1 MKRILAAFMI
11 AALSVGLMGCSS
23 KLEGKNAGA
32 GKNSDVQLVY
42 LNEEQSAKYAGD
54 TDGITAFELSHF
66 NGIGEDGAM
75 DSAYF
80 YKNEFTLYGG
90 DAQIIYVSEEQS
102 KEYGGYYYLY
112 NSGSDGVI
120 LQNVGGED
128 PHKSVISCF
137 RSKDLNDWTR
147 CGAVDNGFSVRF
159 ENDEWPIRNCWAPET
174 VYNPLD
180 GKYYMYF
187 SAEANPNPGYDV
199 EYDTDT
205 DASGLTANFDRFFV
219 AVCVS
224 DTPVGPFRLVTS
236 ENYYGD
242 ANAKNLNG
250 KVLTSKNPAINPKFD
265 LGLDNI
271 FAIIDTHLFFDDVDS
286 DGDGKNDIYL
296 YFVRHVSS
304 SSSDNSIWGMRM
316 KDMVTPDYSSA
327 RMLTKPN
334 WRSVEYLGNS
344 GQSNWDLGNYR
355 LVDEFVDH
363 QTFEGLSDKSN
374 KVDKDVYGEEYH
386 VNEGPFM
393 WKDNGR
399 YYLTYS
405 PQGVGR
411 AHYQVRQALGTS
423 PLGTFDKPT
432 LDPATFMGASDT
444 NTSMLGT
451 GHHCLIDGGSGD
463 LFCASWPNAT
473 PLTNNINET
482 GRAYAVDRVHFTDDS
497 KYGRILCGGPT
508 DSLQLKPS
516 SFTGKVN
523 VATQASVKAT
533 NAKGGTEQYLTDEMV
548 VFRPYYAE
556 KEFESNGKTT
566 ITLTFPSP
574 VDVSAIMIYNSYD
587 FYSAFDSID
596 SILFHLSEKPGWYTG
611 STYVPTAGIF
621 NLPFNR
627 EYCNEESNY
636 MNQGGAAV
644 ASFNE
649 IKVDSIEITISKK
662 ISDIRNSNIKVSD
675 IVVVGTGGKSE

>member
-1 MKRILAAFMI
+1 MKRVLAAFMI
-11 AALSVGLMGCSS
+11 AALSVGLVGCSS
-23 KLEGKNAGA
+23 KLEGKNAAA
-32 GKNSDVQLVY
+32 GNSSDVQLVY
-42 LNEEQSAKYAGD
+42 LSEEQSAKYAGD
-54 TDGITAFELSHF
+54 TNEITAFELSHF

-90 DAQIIYVSEEQS
+90 DAQVIYVSEEQS
-102 KEYGGYYYLY
+102 AEYGGYYYMY

-120 LQNVGGED
+120 LQNVGGDD

-159 ENDEWPIRNCWAPET
+159 ENDEWPIGNCWAPET
-174 VYNPLD
+174 AYNPKD

-187 SAEANPNPGYDV
+187 TAEANPNPGYEV

-205 DASGLTANFDRFFV
+205 GASGLTANFDRFFV
-219 AVCVS
+219 AICVS

-236 ENYYGD
+236 ANYYGD
-242 ANAKNLNG
+242 ANAQNLNG

-265 LGLDNI
+265 LGLENI
-271 FAIIDTHLFFDDVDS
+271 FAIIDTHIFFDDVDS
-286 DGDGKNDIYL
+286 DGDGENDIYM

-304 SSSDNSIWGMRM
+304 DSDNNSIWGMKM
-316 KDMVTPDYSSA
+316 KDMVTPDYGSA
-327 RMLTKPN
+327 RMLTRPN
-334 WRSVEYLGNS
+334 WGSVEYIGKNGL
-344 GQSNWDLGNYR
+344 SNWDPENYQ
-355 LVDEFVDH
+355 LKDEFVDK
-363 QTFEGLSDKSN
+363 DK
-374 KVDKDVYGEEYH
+374 YGEEYH

-393 WKDNGR
+393 WKDSGR
-399 YYLTYS
+399 YYLMYS

-411 AHYQVRQALGTS
+411 EHYQVRQALGDS
-423 PLGTFDKPT
+423 PLGTFIKPT
-432 LDPATFMGASDT
+432 LDPATIMGASET

-463 LFCASWPNAT
+463 LYCVSWPNAT

-482 GRAYAVDRVHFTDDS
+482 GRAYAVDRVHFIEDET
-497 KYGRILCGGPT
+497 YGRILCGGPT

-523 VATQASVKAT
+523 VAPKATVTAT
-533 NAKGGTEQYLTDEMV
+533 NAKGGTEKYLTDEMV
-548 VFRPYYAE
+548 VFRSYYAD

-566 ITLTFPSP
+566 ITLTFPNP

-587 FYSAFDSID
+587 YYSAFDSID
-596 SILFHLSEKPGWYTG
+596 SILFHLSEKPSWYTG

-627 EYCNEESNY
+627 EYCNETSHY

-662 ISDIRNSNIKVSD
+662 LDDSRSSNIKVSD
-675 IVVVGTGGKSE
+675 IVVVGQGE

>member
-1 MKRILAAFMI
+1 MKRKLTVSIVI
-11 AALSVGLMGCSS
+11 ALSVVLVGCLGILAVKAMDKSS
-23 KLEGKNAGA
+23 DTE
-32 GKNSDVQLVY
+32 LVY
-42 LNEEQSAKYAGD
+42 LDEKQSAKYASD

-66 NGIGEDGAM
+66 NGIGEDDAM

-90 DAQIIYVSEEQS
+90 DSQVIYVSEEQS
-102 KEYGGYYYLY
+102 AEYGGYYYMY

-147 CGAVDNGFSVRF
+147 CGAVDNGFAVRF
-159 ENDEWPIRNCWAPET
+159 ENDEWPIGNCWAPET
-174 VYNPLD
+174 VYKD

-187 SAEANPNPGYDV
+187 TAEANPNPGYPV

-205 DASGLTANFDRFFV
+205 GASGLTSNFDRFFV

-224 DTPVGPFRLVTS
+224 DTPVGPFKLVTS

-242 ANAKNLNG
+242 ANHKNGNG
-250 KVLTSKNPAINPKFD
+250 KVITSRNPAINPKFD
-265 LGLDNI
+265 LGLSEI
-271 FAIIDTHLFFDDVDS
+271 FAIIDTHIFFD
-286 DGDGKNDIYL
+286 GDDIYM

-304 SSSDNSIWGMRM
+304 SSDTNSIWGMKM
-316 KDMVTPDYSSA
+316 KDMITPDYDTA

-334 WRSVEYLGNS
+334 WGSVVFKNQTGL
-344 GQSNWDLGNYR
+344 SNWDVNNYE
-355 LVDEFVDH
+355 LKNEFVDH
-363 QTFEGLSDKSN
+363 DAYVKLSDKTN
-374 KVDKDVYGEEYH
+374 KVDKEIYGEEYH
-386 VNEGPFM
+386 INEGPFM

-399 YYLTYS
+399 YYLMYS
-405 PQGVGR
+405 PQGVGQ
-411 AHYQVRQALGTS
+411 AHYQVRQALGDS
-423 PLGTFDKPT
+423 PLGTFEKPT
-432 LDPATFMGASDT
+432 LDPATIMGASDT

-463 LFCASWPNAT
+463 LFCVSWPNAT

-482 GRAYAVDRVHFTDDS
+482 GRAYAVDRVHFINDD

-516 SFTGKVN
+516 SFTGKIN
-523 VATQASVKAT
+523 VAPQADVTAT

-548 VFRPYYAE
+548 VFRSYYKE

-566 ITLTFPSP
+566 ITLTFPTP
-574 VDVSAIMIYNSYD
+574 VNVSAIMIYNSYD
-587 FYSAFDSID
+587 YYSAFDSID
-596 SILFHLSEKPGWYTG
+596 SILFHLDEKPDWYTG

-627 EYCNEESNY
+627 EYCNEKSNY
-636 MNQGGAAV
+636 MNQGGAAI
-644 ASFNE
+644 ASFKE
-649 IKVDSIEITISKK
+649 IKVKSIDITISKK
-662 ISDIRNSNIKVSD
+662 IDNSKSNNIKVSD
-675 IVVVGTGGKSE
+675 IVVVGTGGNNK

>member
-1 MKRILAAFMI
+1 MKKWVVTIVAVVLVF
-11 AALSVGLMGCSS
+11 GLLGFSS
-23 KLEGKNAGA
+23 MKLLGFGSEA
-32 GKNSDVQLVY
+32 
-42 LNEEQSAKYAGD
+42 EE
-54 TDGITAFELSHF
+54 ITAFELSHF
-66 NGIGEDGAM
+66 DGMSEDGAM

-90 DAQIIYVSEEQS
+90 DSQIIWVSEEQS
-102 KEYGGYYYLY
+102 AEYGGYYYMY

-120 LQNVGGED
+120 LQNVGGDD

-137 RSKDLNDWTR
+137 RSKDLSDWTR

-159 ENDEWPIRNCWAPET
+159 ENDEWPVGNCWAPET
-174 VYNPLD
+174 IYNSQD

-187 SAEANPNPGYDV
+187 SAEANPNPDYEV

-205 DASGLTANFDRFFV
+205 GATGLTANFDRFFL

-242 ANAKNLNG
+242 AAAKNLNG
-250 KVLTSKNPAINPKFD
+250 KVITDHNPAINPKFD
-265 LGLDNI
+265 LGLDYI
-271 FAIIDTHLFFDDVDS
+271 FAIIDPHIFIDEGVDS
-286 DGDGKNDIYL
+286 DNDGVDDMYL

-304 SSSDNSIWGMRM
+304 DSSGNSIWGMKM
-316 KDMVTPDYSSA
+316 KDMVTPDYSTA
-327 RMLTKPN
+327 RMLTTPN
-334 WRSVEYLGNS
+334 YRTVEYIGDSSL
-344 GQSNWDLGNYR
+344 SNWDLENYK

-363 QTFEGLSDKSN
+363 DVYVNLADKTN
-374 KVDKDVYGEEYH
+374 KVDKDEYGEEYF

-405 PQGVGR
+405 PQGVGN
-411 AHYQVRQALGTS
+411 AHYQVRQSLGDS
-423 PLGTFDKPT
+423 PLSTFEKPT
-432 LDPATFMGASDT
+432 LDPATVMGASDT
-444 NTSMLGT
+444 NISMLGT
-451 GHHCLIDGGSGD
+451 GHHCFIDGGNGE

-482 GRAYAVDRVHFTDDS
+482 GRAYAVDRVHFTEDA

-516 SFTGKVN
+516 SYTGKVN
-523 VATQASVKAT
+523 VAPLAEITAT
-533 NAKGGTEQYLTDEMV
+533 NAVAGTTKYLNDEMV
-548 VFRPYYAE
+548 VFRSYYKE

-566 ITLTFPSP
+566 ITITFPEP
-574 VDVSAIMIYNSYD
+574 VEVSAIMIYNSYD
-587 FYSAFDSID
+587 YYYAFDSID
-596 SILFHLSEKPGWYTG
+596 SILFHLSEKPSWYTG
-611 STYVPTAGIF
+611 SEYVPVAGIF
-621 NLPFNR
+621 NLPYNR

-636 MNQGGAAV
+636 MNQGGAAL

-662 ISDIRNSNIKVSD
+662 ISDIYGTNIKVSD
-675 IVVVGTGGKSE
+675 IVVLGKGEESE